1 MQTVTISSDWVQT
14 FGIPVLAIL
23 MLAVGMDPGKL
34 WKIHV
39 ANIRPELRPFQQTN
53 PNFARSMFFLL
64 LMHVK
69 FDVLCM
75 SLLICPGPFFFSFF
89 SFPSG
94 PSVFFNVSSLCLP
107 SSRSPFLREQDAVTV
122 HVLFSFKTELH
133 VKVQATEY
141 ALLEEVSRCSL
152 YLR

>member
-1 MQTVTISSDWVQT
+1 MKGQMQTVTISSDWVQT

-94 PSVFFNVSSLCLP
+94 PSVFFQCVFIMPSIFSL
-107 SSRSPFLREQDAVTV
+107 PFLKRAGRRDGACFVFFQN
-122 HVLFSFKTELH
+122 
-133 VKVQATEY
+133 
-141 ALLEEVSRCSL
+141 
-152 YLR
+152 